1 MCLTSGAPY
10 SNIFEKGKTN
20 MEKEELGESWE
31 LVREQ
36 VNIILMR
43 AARNKKPTSDAIYG
57 EVKKLVEA
65 ENAITELVGREVT
78 K

>member
-1 MCLTSGAPY
+1 
-10 SNIFEKGKTN
+10 
-20 MEKEELGESWE
+20 MEKEKLGESWE
-31 LVREQ
+31 LIQELVEKQ

-65 ENAITELVGREVT
+65 ENAITELVDREVT

>member
-1 MCLTSGAPY
+1 
-10 SNIFEKGKTN
+10 
-20 MEKEELGESWE
+20 MEKEKLGESWE
-31 LVREQ
+31 LIQELVEEQ
-36 VNIILMR
+36 VNILMR

-65 ENAITELVGREVT
+65 ENAITELVDREVT

>member
-1 MCLTSGAPY
+1 
-10 SNIFEKGKTN
+10 
-20 MEKEELGESWE
+20 MEKEKLGESWE
-31 LVREQ
+31 LIQELVEEQ
-36 VNIILMR
+36 VNIMMR

-65 ENAITELVGREVT
+65 ENAITELVDREVT